1 MRKPPARRVL
11 RTVLFTDI
19 VGSTQLAAE
28 LGDQRW
34 RRTVAAHNSV
44 IRRELKRNHGQEI
57 DTAGDG
63 FFAIFENP
71 TDAVRCAAAAIA
83 AVHGLG
89 LRIRAG
95 IHTGEVE
102 PAGAKVGGIA
112 VHIGARLLAMAGM
125 EEVLVSST
133 VRDLVAGSGH
143 DFEDRGNHE
152 LRGVPGEWH
161 VYALVLPQVDQSIA
175 VDAAEDDEV
184 RRAAAN
190 RRQRALVGGL
200 VGVIALLV
208 AGIGAAYIVASRQPP
223 PPSGPDTVL
232 GYDPGRAEPVRG
244 WRVGAGPSAVA
255 LANGVLWVASTG
267 SGTITRIDLA
277 SGQSTSIG
285 QGGAHPSAVLVSGG
299 KTFVADRYANQV
311 TVLTERDGAL
321 IDRFDQHASG
331 LASSPLGVWVADD
344 LANRLSQLD
353 PVSGPASDWITFPPS
368 AGPTALAFAAD
379 TLWAAAPRVVGVQRV
394 DTAQRTVA
402 AVATELSGV
411 DSIGAAGHDLWLASS
426 AVDSAAR
433 VDAASAN
440 VEVRVPVCDTPIAIA
455 GTPTGAWVAC
465 ATSHEL
471 WRVDRAG
478 GVTDQFGLGGV
489 PAALVADGERV
500 WVALRAD

>member
-1 MRKPPARRVL
+1 M
-11 RTVLFTDI
+11 FTDI
-19 VGSTQLAAE
+19 VGSTELAAQ
-28 LGDQRW
+28 LGDRRW
-34 RRTVAAHNSV
+34 RRTVAAHNSA
-44 IRRELKRNHGQEI
+44 IRRELKRNQGQEI

-143 DFEDRGNHE
+143 DFEDRGTHE

-161 VYALVLPQVDQSIA
+161 VYALVLPQIDQSLA
-175 VDAAEDDEV
+175 VDAAEDDEQ

-208 AGIGAAYIVASRQPP
+208 AGIGAAYVLATREPP

-232 GYDPGRAEPVRG
+232 GYDPGRQQPARG
-244 WRVGAGPSAVA
+244 WHVGAGPSAIA

-277 SGQSTSIG
+277 TGQSASIG

-299 KTFVADRYANQV
+299 KTYVADRYANQL
-311 TVLTERDGAL
+311 TVLSERDGAL

-331 LASSPLGVWVADD
+331 LAGSPLGVWVADD
-344 LANRLSQLD
+344 LANRLGQLD
-353 PVSGPASDWITFPPS
+353 PVSGPTSDWITFPPAS
-368 AGPTALAFAAD
+368 GPTALAYAAD
-379 TLWAAAPRVVGVQRV
+379 TLWAAAPRVAGVQRV
-394 DTAQRTVA
+394 DTAQKTVVP
-402 AVATELSGV
+402 VATELSGV
-411 DSIGAAGHDLWLASS
+411 DSIGAAGSDLWLASS
-426 AVDSAAR
+426 TTDGAAR
-433 VDAASAN
+433 VDATTGQ
-440 VEVRVPVCDTPIAIA
+440 VDLRVPVCDTPIAIA

-465 ATSHEL
+465 ATSQEL
-471 WRVDRAG
+471 WHIDRSG
-478 GVTDQFGLGGV
+478 GVTDRIDVDGV
-489 PAALVADGERV
+489 PATLVADGERA
-500 WVALRAD
+500 WIALRGD

>member
-1 MRKPPARRVL
+1 
-11 RTVLFTDI
+11 VLFTDI
-19 VGSTQLAAE
+19 VGSTELAAE
-28 LGDQRW
+28 LGDRRW
-34 RRTVAAHNSV
+34 RRTVAAHNAA

-71 TDAVRCAAAAIA
+71 TDAVRSAAAAVA

-143 DFEDRGNHE
+143 AFEDRGTHE

-161 VYALVLPQVDQSIA
+161 VYALVLPQIDQSIA
-175 VDAAEDDEV
+175 IDAAEDDEA
-184 RRAAAN
+184 RRVAAS

-200 VGVIALLV
+200 VGVIALLM
-208 AGIGAAYIVASRQPP
+208 AGMGAAFIIANRQPP

-232 GYDPGRAEPVRG
+232 GYEPGKAEPLRG
-244 WRVGAGPSAVA
+244 WHVGAGPSAVA

-277 SGQSTSIG
+277 TGQATSIG
-285 QGGAHPSAVLVSGG
+285 QGGAHPSAVLVSAG
-299 KTFVADRYANQV
+299 KTFVADRYANQL
-311 TVLTERDGAL
+311 TILTERDGAL

-344 LANRLSQLD
+344 LADRLSQLD
-353 PVSGPASDWITFPPS
+353 PVTGPMSDWITFPPA

-379 TLWAAAPRVVGVQRV
+379 TLWAAAPRVAGVQRV
-394 DTAQRTVA
+394 DTGARAVA
-402 AVATELSGV
+402 PVATELSGV
-411 DSIGAAGHDLWLASS
+411 DSIGAAGNDLWLASS
-426 AVDSAAR
+426 AADGAAR
-433 VDAASAN
+433 VDATTGR
-440 VEVRVPVCDTPIAIA
+440 VDLRVPVCDTPIAIA
-455 GTPTGAWVAC
+455 GTPSGAWVAC
-465 ATSHEL
+465 STSREL
-471 WRVDRAG
+471 WHVDRSG
-478 GVTDQFGLGGV
+478 GVTDRIELDAI
-489 PAALVADGERV
+489 PAALATDGERA
-500 WVALRAD
+500 WVALRGD